1 MSEKNYQEYVYKEGT
16 KIEMDKDVF
25 EALFPLINEIVKD
38 NSEITVKEHYIFINN
53 ETGKEVKSVKPE
65 DLKSGK
71 ITKVVNTEKLFDT
84 EPETTYNI
92 KALNYISMLL
102 RLNQVH
108 AENVDNGKAIHMS
121 EVKNE
126 AK

>member
-16 KIEMDKDVF
+16 RIEMDKDVF
-25 EALFPLINEIVKD
+25 EALFPLMNEVVKD

-65 DLKSGK
+65 DLKLGK

-92 KALNYISMLL
+92 KALKYISMLL

-108 AENVDNGKAIHMS
+108 AENVDNGKAIHIS
-121 EVKNE
+121 E